1 MSKYP
6 KFLMYA
12 VSFAVAGAKHSTGSE
27 TTMQIE
33 SQSKRV
39 P

>member
-1 MSKYP
+1 
-6 KFLMYA
+6 MYA
-12 VSFAVAGAKHSTGSE
+12 VSFAVAGAKYSTGSE

-33 SQSKRV
+33 NQAHKE

>member
-1 MSKYP
+1 MY
-6 KFLMYA
+6 LMYA
-12 VSFAVAGAKHSTGSE
+12 VSFALTDAKHSTGSE

-33 SQSKRV
+33 SQAQKE